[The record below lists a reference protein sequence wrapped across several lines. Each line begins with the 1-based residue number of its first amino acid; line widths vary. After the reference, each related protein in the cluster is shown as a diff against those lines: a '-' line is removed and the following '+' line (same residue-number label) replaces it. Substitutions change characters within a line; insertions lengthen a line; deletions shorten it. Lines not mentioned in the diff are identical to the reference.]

1 MISPMR
7 SLLFPS
13 VTPQSPMAS
22 IPTPSSLRRGQR
34 PTWLYPL
41 LPLVVLLIVLSG
53 CSLHRFQGPDDQ
65 LYIGIKDIKVTDTIK
80 GSYADNAV
88 AKAEEKLQYAPNS
101 AIFGSSSLRWP
112 FPLVRPYLYSSLAGK
127 KSILASVAS
136 PPSPSGCERSAPAYE
151 PRSPSRPYV
160 SRAI

>member
-1 MISPMR
+1 MR
-7 SLLFPS
+7 PLIPTS
-13 VTPQSPMAS
+13 VTPQSQIANN
-22 IPTPSSLRRGQR
+22 PSPKRYGRQR
-34 PTWLYPL
+34 PARLYPL

-112 FPLVRPYLYSSLAGK
+112 FPLVRPYLYSSLAD
-127 KSILASVAS
+127 
-136 PPSPSGCERSAPAYE
+136 
-151 PRSPSRPYV
+151 
-160 SRAI
+160 